1 VGQALG
7 NQANISLDAFFSLL
21 VESKPGL
28 PISAFLD
35 PGLVESTS
43 RDLFSA
49 ISSQLARQYL
59 MVPAAD
65 TFTGTYDHFEGRVFV
80 RSLSLRL
87 MQSSLA
93 TLAILTAIV
102 LLFAPRN
109 VVSRCPDSI
118 GAIAAILVESPSFI
132 KRFAGRGIVRLARF
146 GV

>member
-1 VGQALG
+1 
-7 NQANISLDAFFSLL
+7 
-21 VESKPGL
+21 
-28 PISAFLD
+28 
-35 PGLVESTS
+35 
-43 RDLFSA
+43 
-49 ISSQLARQYL
+49 

-132 KRFAGRGIVRLARF
+132 KRFAGRGIVRFARF